1 MDICLIPARS
11 GSKRLKNKNIISFF
25 GKPMISYSIKTAI
38 KCNLFKKIIVSTD
51 SNKIAKI
58 SKKYGAEIPFMRP
71 KKISNDFASDYDV
84 IEHFINYAKAKNLK
98 IRFLCYLYPV
108 NPLLKIS
115 TLKKCKK
122 KIIVTKCKKI
132 VTIGKYSHPV
142 QRALIKDKLGN
153 IFYKE
158 KNNTNK
164 RSQNLNTLYHDAAQ
178 CYWYDLRKIKNIRN
192 VANQT
197 KSIELKKFEFLDVDT
212 SEDFNNLK
220 KIFKLNLHK

>member
-58 SKKYGAEIPFMRP
+58 SKKYGAEI
-71 KKISNDFASDYDV
+71 SNDFASDYDV

-122 KIIVTKCKKI
+122 KIIEAKCKKI

-220 KIFKLNLHK
+220 KIFKFNLHK